1 MKDAHKSA
9 EDYLETILLL
19 KRDKGFVRSIDVAN
33 ALGFTKASVSIAVKK
48 LRLGGY
54 LNVDLDGELLFTDEG
69 LKLAND
75 VYDRHQLFTKFFTY
89 LGVDPDVAQED
100 ACKIEHDLSPETYE
114 KFKEHILKEH
124 YGEEGLS

>member
-1 MKDAHKSA
+1 MMDAQKST
-9 EDYLETILLL
+9 EDYLETIFLL

-33 ALGFTKASVSIAVKK
+33 ALSFTKASVSVAVKK
-48 LRLGGY
+48 LRLSGY
-54 LNVDLDGELLFTDEG
+54 LTVNLDGELLFTEEG
-69 LKLAND
+69 LKKAQD

-89 LGVDPDVAQED
+89 LGVDPKVAAED

-124 YGEEGLS
+124 CGEGMS